1 MIVWING
8 AYGAGKTSCAYELQ
22 KRIPKAIVY
31 DPENTGF
38 FIRKNI
44 PKELH
49 KPDFQDHELWRLFN
63 YEMLRYLAGSTDDI
77 ILVPMTLL
85 CRRYYDEIIGRLTA
99 DGICVRHFILCAE
112 RQTLK
117 KRLHKR
123 LEGKHSWAW
132 SKIEHC
138 LYAFEQEITEEKIT
152 TDGKNIS
159 SVAEEIAKRCG
170 ITLPNDKRSAI
181 EKVLDR
187 IVITMRHI
195 R

>member
-85 CRRYYDEIIGRLTA
+85 CRRYYDEIIGQTNCRRYL
-99 DGICVRHFILCAE
+99 
-112 RQTLK
+112 RQAFYFVCRKANAQKEAAQTSGRKTLV
-117 KRLHKR
+117 
-123 LEGKHSWAW
+123 GMV
-132 SKIEHC
+132 
-138 LYAFEQEITEEKIT
+138 
-152 TDGKNIS
+152 KN
-159 SVAEEIAKRCG
+159 
-170 ITLPNDKRSAI
+170 
-181 EKVLDR
+181 
-187 IVITMRHI
+187 
-195 R
+195 

>member
-31 DPENTGF
+31 DPENAGF

-49 KPDFQDHELWRLFN
+49 KPDFQDHELWRMFN

-112 RQTLK
+112 GKRSKRGCTNVWKENTRGHGQKLSIAFTPSSRRLRK
-117 KRLHKR
+117 KKSPL
-123 LEGKHSWAW
+123 
-132 SKIEHC
+132 
-138 LYAFEQEITEEKIT
+138 TEKM
-152 TDGKNIS
+152 
-159 SVAEEIAKRCG
+159 SVQLRKK
-170 ITLPNDKRSAI
+170 LPNGAVSHYQTTKRAP
-181 EKVLDR
+181 
-187 IVITMRHI
+187 
-195 R
+195 